1 MLTATL
7 QVAVQQMMMKK
18 MEFHFNFFP
27 SDKVQLEF
35 GGIKIS
41 GQFAVQ
47 SLWLTIHTVNL
58 IS

>member
-1 MLTATL
+1 MLIATL

-18 MEFHFNFFP
+18 MEFHFNSP
-27 SDKVQLEF
+27 PDKVQLEF

-41 GQFAVQ
+41 GQFAIQ